1 MGIIL
6 FNLRDLQ
13 RLERRIDK
21 VQKEQA
27 PPTLRM
33 EVIQEQDDYDAIE
46 GDNVMSER
54 MADNVNKYDPWTMV
68 IKVEKKPKD
77 WGK

>member
-1 MGIIL
+1 MN
-6 FNLRDLQ
+6 FRDLE
-13 RLERRIDK
+13 RLQRRIDR
-21 VQKEQA
+21 VQQVKK

-54 MADNVNKYDPWTMV
+54 MADLVNKHDPWTMV